1 VEGIVLFEIF
11 FKINKK
17 KFCSIDLLF
26 IFVKQITIKPNTMKI
41 LQKDSQSR
49 IVRYGVKCYT
59 NVNGYKCQAYAHAKK
74 VGNYLV
80 ISENYND
87 CIDFDGQSVSGKYK
101 IITVGRGNIA
111 EVICSKVD

>member
-1 VEGIVLFEIF
+1 
-11 FKINKK
+11 
-17 KFCSIDLLF
+17 
-26 IFVKQITIKPNTMKI
+26 MKI
-41 LQKDSQSR
+41 LQKDSQSS

-59 NVNGYKCQAYAHAKK
+59 NVNGHKCQAYAHAKK

>member
-1 VEGIVLFEIF
+1 LIYLLALL
-11 FKINKK
+11 NK
-17 KFCSIDLLF
+17 S
-26 IFVKQITIKPNTMKI
+26 QQNNNMKI
-41 LQKDSQSR
+41 LQRDSQSR

-59 NVNGYKCQAYAHAKK
+59 IVNGYKCQAYAHAKK

-87 CIDFDGQSVSGKYK
+87 CIDFDGQIVSGKYK

-111 EVICSKVD
+111 EVICSKVY